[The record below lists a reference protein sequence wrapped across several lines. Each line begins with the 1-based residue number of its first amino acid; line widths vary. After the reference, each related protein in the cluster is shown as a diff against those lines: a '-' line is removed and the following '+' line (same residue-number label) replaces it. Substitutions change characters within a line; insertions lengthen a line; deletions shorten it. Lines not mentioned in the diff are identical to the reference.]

1 MDLPVSASDRAAG
14 GPEDS
19 ARARPGRR
27 PARELLR
34 AWFIAS
40 RPQVKP
46 VTIIPVLVGLLL
58 AAEDGFFDPWL
69 ALLTM
74 VGSLLIHAGTDLA
87 NDYYDYIMYRGDA
100 PFTGGSGVIQA
111 GLLSPESCRRGAW
124 AAFGTGAVIG
134 AYLATRAGWPALAFG
149 LFGVFSG
156 LFYTAPPIRYGY
168 RGLGELMVGINMG
181 LVLVV
186 GTYFVQARTVTV
198 EAAVAS
204 LPLASL
210 VALILYAE
218 SVHDI
223 EEDLATGKRTL
234 ATRLGEAG
242 AIRLYYAWVALTALL
257 LVWGMAAGYLPWTA
271 AVALVPMARCLRTA
285 PPFLRGAYEHQDLYA
300 LGRMALGLYKVT
312 GVMLVAGYAL
322 RLVT

>member
-1 MDLPVSASDRAAG
+1 MDLPASASGRAPAG
-14 GPEDS
+14 PQGTVP
-19 ARARPGRR
+19 AKPGRR
-27 PARELLR
+27 TARELLR

-58 AAEDGFFDPWL
+58 AVEDGSFDPWL
-69 ALLTM
+69 AVLTM
-74 VGSLLIHAGTDLA
+74 IGSLLIHAGTDLS
-87 NDYYDYIMYRGDA
+87 NDYYDYVMYRGDA

-124 AAFGTGAVIG
+124 VAFGTAAVIG
-134 AYLATRAGWPALAFG
+134 AYLAARVGWPVLAFG
-149 LFGVFSG
+149 MFGIFSG

-181 LVLVV
+181 LVIVV

-242 AIRLYYAWVALTALL
+242 AIRLYYAWVGLTAV
-257 LVWGMAAGYLPWTA
+257 LVVGGIAAGYLPWLV
-271 AVALVPMARCLRTA
+271 AVALVPMVRCLRTA